1 MPRWPNS
8 TASATPTG
16 PPPTIAT
23 SYVSF
28 MLPLIERDGGWMGV
42 RDGFCDQ
49 ASVYWQRHAAHG
61 GWAAP
66 VGSLRRGTAAY
77 LGGQHE
83 LRQGQD
89 PVLRSDPG
97 WSQARPAQPSRRR
110 RCRLLHLSADAVQVG
125 EGSARQR

>member
-28 MLPLIERDGGWMGV
+28 MLPLIERDGGWIGV
-42 RDGFCDQ
+42 RHGVVDQ
-49 ASVYWQRHAAHG
+49 ARFHYESQRADGGGAGDAAS
-61 GWAAP
+61 
-66 VGSLRRGTAAY
+66 GSLWHSAAAY
-77 LGGQHE
+77 LSGRWRE

-89 PVLRSDPG
+89 PVLRSRPG
-97 WSQARPAQPSRRR
+97 WSKGRSPRPS
-110 RCRLLHLSADAVQVG
+110 
-125 EGSARQR
+125 